1 MLWGDYEWWE
11 YTGLLKSIVSNT
23 VIESAIKIRM
33 IQDFIKH
40 GDDEVDLTKMDSE
53 AREGL
58 LIGSFENSD
67 LPLTLRE
74 SCRANLGPPPF

>member
-33 IQDFIKH
+33 IQDFVKH
-40 GDDEVDLTKMDSE
+40 DEVGLTKMDSE

-74 SCRANLGPPPF
+74 SGRANLGHPPF

>member
-53 AREGL
+53 AR
-58 LIGSFENSD
+58 
-67 LPLTLRE
+67 
-74 SCRANLGPPPF
+74 